1 MKVSLPEFSA
11 KSFSLFLLVYLAIP
25 SPVLPQTSENTN
37 NQSKGSTNTFTITIN
52 SSHGVNASAQ
62 RTKDFE
68 VTTYGNLV
76 VGPGSQSIQKNN
88 DGSQGFLQKD
98 AAGIL
103 GQTKGVEGF
112 QQINFGEG
120 TKYTV
125 EIKPKSTLELC
136 PNGIDGC
143 NILPDIG
150 TASGSSSGSTSTS
163 ISITSSDT
171 SFVNSFIKS
180 FTN

>member
-25 SPVLPQTSENTN
+25 SPALPQSSENTN

-136 PNGIDGC
+136 PNGTDGC
-143 NILPDIG
+143 NIPEIG